1 VTGAVVAAEDLT
13 EGLGLDQALRLHGL
27 EDIAPALSASALS
40 RDLIS
45 VSVGVPGVDVFWA
58 SKSAVA
64 IRLFPGDNESYAL
77 GEDVAGV
84 AGGPDGVD
92 GGSAEATV
100 VPTSTRAAR
109 PVTIHRVIGRSV

>member
-1 VTGAVVAAEDLT
+1 VLV
-13 EGLGLDQALRLHGL
+13 
-27 EDIAPALSASALS
+27 
-40 RDLIS
+40 
-45 VSVGVPGVDVFWA
+45 VDVFWA

-109 PVTIHRVIGRSV
+109 PVMIHRVIGRSV

>member
-1 VTGAVVAAEDLT
+1 V
-13 EGLGLDQALRLHGL
+13 
-27 EDIAPALSASALS
+27 
-40 RDLIS
+40 
-45 VSVGVPGVDVFWA
+45 VDVFWA

-64 IRLFPGDNESYAL
+64 IRLFPGDNDSYAL

-84 AGGPDGVD
+84 AGGPDRVD

-100 VPTSTRAAR
+100 VTSTRAAR